1 MLWNPTFVISMLD
14 FELGTPSWRSLYE
27 CPTVWNT
34 PRIWNTSGSKHS
46 GKGFS
51 TCVNFRQG
59 LFDDFRNGSVFCR
72 ERKLCAFS
80 FLFLW
85 GENGQERGGSLSD
98 TSWCRLCGMRSS
110 RAPGLEGGAAGGLPA
125 GVTLCSL
132 LSTGHTGAR
141 KALTILLNQDEKE
154 MKSYLL
160 L

>member
-1 MLWNPTFVISMLD
+1 
-14 FELGTPSWRSLYE
+14 
-27 CPTVWNT
+27 
-34 PRIWNTSGSKHS
+34 
-46 GKGFS
+46 
-51 TCVNFRQG
+51 
-59 LFDDFRNGSVFCR
+59 
-72 ERKLCAFS
+72 
-80 FLFLW
+80 
-85 GENGQERGGSLSD
+85 
-98 TSWCRLCGMRSS
+98 MRSS